1 MITLAL
7 DASTYEGDV
16 ALLDRGRVLA
26 EQPAAMKG
34 RESEQL
40 MPAVAA
46 VLQRAGLDLGAVERV
61 VCGAGPG
68 SFTSLR
74 IAGGIAKGIASGLG
88 LPLFAAPSL
97 ALVVA
102 GAPPRAGRYLA
113 ALDALRGE
121 FYVALYDVDETGCIE
136 EVEPAR
142 IVAAADVGSVAGEYR
157 AKIVS
162 PPPTAFEAGAQSRP
176 RASGVGR
183 IESLLARRGEVD
195 VRSWEPSYGRLAEAQ
210 VKWESAHGRPLP
222 R

>member
-16 ALLDRGRVLA
+16 ALLDGARVLA
-26 EQPAAMKG
+26 EQAAAMKG

-46 VLQRAGLDLGAVERV
+46 VLQSAGVDLGVVDRI

-74 IAGGIAKGIASGLG
+74 IAGGIAKGIASGLC

-97 ALVVA
+97 ALLVA
-102 GAPPRAGRYLA
+102 GAEPRAGRYLGA
-113 ALDALRGE
+113 IDALRGE
-121 FYVALYDVDETGCIE
+121 FYVALYDVDEKGCVAE
-136 EVEPAR
+136 LEPAR
-142 IVAAADVGSVAGEYR
+142 LVAASEVSVVAEEYR
-157 AKIVS
+157 AQIVS
-162 PPPTAFEAGAQSRP
+162 PSEFAGGVRSRP
-176 RASGVGR
+176 RAGGVTR
-183 IESLLARRGEVD
+183 LEDLLAARGEVD
-195 VRSWEPSYGRLAEAQ
+195 VRSWEPAYGRLAEAQ